1 MHLNK
6 MRMSSENL
14 LKLKGGDHAIFNT
27 IYEDWN
33 RKVFYYFLQKT
44 NDQNAA
50 QELTQQTFIKF
61 WKYRSLLSIELT
73 IDQQLFQKARL
84 IFIDWLRKEATYRK
98 YFSQDIENAQDAN
111 LHTETNTD
119 FRHHV
124 ENSLKSL
131 SPKRR
136 KVFELKHIH
145 GYSYKEIAEFMGIT
159 VKTVD
164 NHLLKATSQLKKVLN
179 L

>member
-1 MHLNK
+1 ML
-6 MRMSSENL
+6 SEDL
-14 LKLKGGDHAIFNT
+14 LKLKEGDHKVFNSIF
-27 IYEDWN
+27 EEWN
-33 RKVFYYFLQKT
+33 RRVFYYFLQKT
-44 NDQNAA
+44 NDENTS

-61 WKYRSLLSIELT
+61 WKYRSLLSCELT
-73 IDQQLFQKARL
+73 IDQQLFQKARQ

-98 YFSQDIENAQDAN
+98 YFSQNLNDADTSILQN
-111 LHTETNTD
+111 ETSID
-119 FRHHV
+119 FRHSI

-131 SPKRR
+131 PPKRR
-136 KVFELKHIH
+136 KVFELKHIY

>member
-98 YFSQDIENAQDAN
+98 YFSQDMENAQDAN
-111 LHTETNTD
+111 LHIETNTD
-119 FRHHV
+119 FRHHI